1 MMVADKLETIKP
13 TEAQLKARRNRNIAI
28 GIALALFV
36 ILVYVA
42 SVVRLGPAILNRS
55 M

>member
-1 MMVADKLETIKP
+1 MMVTNELETIKP
-13 TEAQLKARRNRNIAI
+13 TEAQLRARRNRNIAI

-42 SVVRLGPAILNRS
+42 SIVRLGPSILNRP